1 MNYFYTPFVCIF
13 HFNTHPQIILTE
25 CRLVLFAQASI
36 HTQKQWSTG
45 GVTQKRTHRR
55 LAPHPHSIVTNCVLS
70 TLASPV
76 CANMW
81 LAFIAFAFLWP
92 MYYHRIY
99 LGGGYIDHSSPTLI
113 ASIVN
118 PFSVLSPITT
128 IVNTYCIGTYTCA
141 YCHPPKQTFESALL
155 KQSVQKL
162 WTAGVNGQNA
172 HHDHHRREKL
182 HGRTL

>member
-1 MNYFYTPFVCIF
+1 MCIF

-36 HTQKQWSTG
+36 HTKAVVHWGCNPEKDTKTTCSPT
-45 GVTQKRTHRR
+45 TQYRYKLRALHTC
-55 LAPHPHSIVTNCVLS
+55 IT
-70 TLASPV
+70 

-92 MYYHRIY
+92 MCYHRIY
-99 LGGGYIDHSSPTLI
+99 LGGGYINDSSPTLI

-118 PFSVLSPITT
+118 PFSVLSPMTT

-155 KQSVQKL
+155 KQSV
-162 WTAGVNGQNA
+162 
-172 HHDHHRREKL
+172 
-182 HGRTL
+182 

>member
-1 MNYFYTPFVCIF
+1 MNYFYTTFVCIF

-25 CRLVLFAQASI
+25 CRLVLFAQAST
-36 HTQKQWSTG
+36 HTKAVVHG
-45 GVTQKRTHRR
+45 GGNPEKGHIDDLLPTHTVS
-55 LAPHPHSIVTNCVLS
+55 LQTVCSPHLHHL
-70 TLASPV
+70 
-76 CANMW
+76 W
-81 LAFIAFAFLWP
+81 LAFIAFAFLWL

-99 LGGGYIDHSSPTLI
+99 PGGGYIDHSSPTLI

-155 KQSVQKL
+155 KQSV
-162 WTAGVNGQNA
+162 
-172 HHDHHRREKL
+172 
-182 HGRTL
+182 